1 MTKSRFHAVNA
12 KLLVSL
18 RRRAGWSQAELGK
31 RAGYCERVIRKAEA
45 GGKLS
50 METIENLAQTFSNA
64 AIPITTKELIYSEEL
79 LARSFVESYDGHG
92 VAMLDHCGDFWLLS
106 SFFNVPAKKSV
117 LKLAG
122 VYNGKD
128 EFQTF
133 LNRFFSFF
141 TRRPSSLA
149 TTYLTGDG
157 RVVAHFEDILNFY
170 SHDLPPIWVNLHFYF
185 RDGLISRIDHQFDY
199 VTTVSAIEEIRH
211 KLGLSGEVDFDL

>member
-1 MTKSRFHAVNA
+1 MTKSRFHAVNS
-12 KLLVSL
+12 KLLRSL

-64 AIPITTKELIYSEEL
+64 SILTTTKELIYSEEL
-79 LARSFVESYDGHG
+79 LARTFVESYDGHG
-92 VAMLDHCGDFWLLS
+92 VGMLDHCGDHLAPEFV
-106 SFFNVPAKKSV
+106 FNVPAKKSV

-122 VYNGKD
+122 AYNGKG

-141 TRRPSSLA
+141 SRRPSSLA
-149 TTYLTGDG
+149 TTYLMGED
-157 RVVAHFEDILNFY
+157 RVLAHFEDTLCFHN
-170 SHDLPPIWVNLHFYF
+170 HDLPPIWVNLHFYF

-199 VTTVSAIEEIRH
+199 VAVVTAIKEIRN
-211 KLGLSGEVDFDL
+211 KLGLNGSEDLDL